1 MIDDYY
7 LTGAILTLIILSANA
22 LSDIFTASLSKQIKV
37 FIKEHLYKSIMRLH
51 RLYINGIGLITS
63 KLAPQSVAFVSL
75 L

>member
-22 LSDIFTASLSKQIKV
+22 LSEIFTASLSKQIKV